1 MVLIRGQ
8 RITALHVQP
17 HSCWAEGKDHHPT
30 SAVSTLSNETQN
42 AVGLFDVSVHWC
54 EGACPAFCP
63 TGPQGLFC
71 STPFQPPGSS
81 THKSSLN
88 IFTRICFILLI
99 PELFIIIIPLLREVF
114 NIPYYESSF
123 DPRQHCRKKA
133 ETVEAEDTS
142 NQCCIRFAWVQS
154 ISKATLAR
162 LKVARVFLAWCDEW
176 NWVIKKL
183 DKSLKLHLLFKQAVC
198 GEARTVFYENLQ
210 IMAGT
215 RGQWNSRRTWGW
227 KVQT

>member
-1 MVLIRGQ
+1 MCSPTHAGLKG
-8 RITALHVQP
+8 RITIPHLLSALFLMKLKMLLAFLMWACIDVRVHAQLFVQ
-17 HSCWAEGKDHHPT
+17 
-30 SAVSTLSNETQN
+30 Q
-42 AVGLFDVSVHWC
+42 
-54 EGACPAFCP
+54 
-63 TGPQGLFC
+63 GPRVFFC
-71 STPFQPPGSS
+71 SAPFQPPGSS

-88 IFTRICFILLI
+88 IFTRIRFILLI

-142 NQCCIRFAWVQS
+142 NQCCIRLAWVQS

-162 LKVARVFLAWCDEW
+162 LKVARVFLVRCDEW
-176 NWVIKKL
+176 NRVIKKL

-215 RGQWNSRRTWGW
+215 QGQWNSRRTWGW